1 MPEPKKL
8 SIKCTDELMQGTH
21 GSEVIISTSDK
32 DVSLTFIV
40 PSITPGEALVTSRVF
55 IPHSTALKMANIINQ
70 RLKPANDL
78 FQKLTGL
85 IPPTEDSAGEKE
97 QK

>member
-1 MPEPKKL
+1 MSEQKKL
-8 SIKCTDELMQGTH
+8 NLKCTDELMQGTH

-40 PSITPGEALVTSRVF
+40 PSITPGEALVTSRIF
-55 IPHSTALKMANIINQ
+55 IPHSTALKMADIIKQ
-70 RLKPANDL
+70 RLQPANDL

-85 IPPTEDSAGEKE
+85 IPPTEDSAGPKEEK
-97 QK
+97 